1 MSVSTLDRDLQHL
14 TAAMDTP
21 WPCAVDETFILSHIG
36 CTKYT
41 QKAADHVTPL
51 IERNIDSR
59 KGLLARTTVNIVLIW
74 LLWKWLMLL
83 LFFLSASLIVDIA
96 VSTMVSGDDGY
107 EGAMRAVRLIELHL
121 IRLIMAVL
129 IEFLSNVR
137 TTLMACTCPSTV
149 QSFSHFASRW
159 EARTSVLAAR

>member
-1 MSVSTLDRDLQHL
+1 
-14 TAAMDTP
+14 MDTP
-21 WPCAVDETFILSHIG
+21 WSCAVDETFALSHIG

-41 QKAADHVTPL
+41 QKAGDHVTLPT
-51 IERNIDSR
+51 ERNIDSR
-59 KGLLARTTVNIVLIW
+59 KGLLARTIVNIW
-74 LLWKWLMLL
+74 LLWKGLMLL

-107 EGAMRAVRLIELHL
+107 EGAMRAVRLVELHL

-129 IEFLSNVR
+129 IEIWSNVR
-137 TTLMACTCPSTV
+137 TTLMACTWPPTV

>member
-1 MSVSTLDRDLQHL
+1 
-14 TAAMDTP
+14 MDTP
-21 WPCAVDETFILSHIG
+21 WSCAVDETFALSHIG

-41 QKAADHVTPL
+41 QKAGDHVTFPT
-51 IERNIDSR
+51 ERNIDSR
-59 KGLLARTTVNIVLIW
+59 KGLLARTIVSIILIW
-74 LLWKWLMLL
+74 LLWKGLMLL

-107 EGAMRAVRLIELHL
+107 EGAMRAVRLVELHL

-129 IEFLSNVR
+129 IEIWSNVR
-137 TTLMACTCPSTV
+137 TTLMACTWPPTV

>member
-1 MSVSTLDRDLQHL
+1 
-14 TAAMDTP
+14 MDTP
-21 WPCAVDETFILSHIG
+21 WSCAVDETLTLSHIG

-41 QKAADHVTPL
+41 QKAGDHVTFPT
-51 IERNIDSR
+51 ERNIDSR
-59 KGLLARTTVNIVLIW
+59 KGLLARTIVSIILIW
-74 LLWKWLMLL
+74 LLWKGLMLL

-107 EGAMRAVRLIELHL
+107 EGAMRAVRLVELHL

-129 IEFLSNVR
+129 IEIWSNVR
-137 TTLMACTCPSTV
+137 TTLMACTWPPTV

>member
-1 MSVSTLDRDLQHL
+1 
-14 TAAMDTP
+14 MDTP
-21 WPCAVDETFILSHIG
+21 WSCAVDETFALSHIG

-41 QKAADHVTPL
+41 QKAADQVTLPM
-51 IERNIDSR
+51 ERNIDSR

-137 TTLMACTCPSTV
+137 TTLMACTWPPTV

>member
-1 MSVSTLDRDLQHL
+1 MSVGTLDRDLQHL

-21 WPCAVDETFILSHIG
+21 WSCAVDETLTLSHIG

-41 QKAADHVTPL
+41 QKAADQVTLP

-74 LLWKWLMLL
+74 LLWKGLMLL
-83 LFFLSASLIVDIA
+83 LFFWSALLIVDIA
-96 VSTMVSGDDGY
+96 VSTMVSGNDGY
-107 EGAMRAVRLIELHL
+107 DGAMRAVRLIQLHL